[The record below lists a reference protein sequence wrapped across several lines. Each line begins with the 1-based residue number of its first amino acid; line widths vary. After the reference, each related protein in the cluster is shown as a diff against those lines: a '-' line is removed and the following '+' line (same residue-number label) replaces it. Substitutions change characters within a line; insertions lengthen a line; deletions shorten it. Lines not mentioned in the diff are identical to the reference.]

1 MLRDEQMKKAWFWI
15 VLVLCAAALAAS
27 AALFI
32 DYMRPG
38 PVFCSEGGGCAA
50 LKHTA
55 WGHPLGIPTPVIG
68 VSGLLAIA
76 ISAMLRGER
85 ARRAQALLAV
95 VGGAG
100 ALTFIGVQIAL
111 KTVCPYCMVVDSSTV
126 LLMGLSIARWRFGW
140 DPPER
145 RAELIGAVGLLLN
158 AIGLPISIGLL
169 RTPQPPPIAVSPE
182 TPPIIISEMRKSPK
196 GVITVVDFIDFECPF
211 CRATHKELGPVL
223 AEYKGRVRLV
233 RKQVPLRMHP
243 HATDAAKAAC
253 CGELLG
259 KSEEMA
265 DALVEADADQLTPEG
280 CEKIAEKLGLDLTR
294 FRACV
299 KDPATEARLKA
310 DAETFKEAKG
320 RGLPMLYVGEQRLV
334 GEQDKESLKEAFD
347 KASRSL

>member
-1 MLRDEQMKKAWFWI
+1 MKKAWFWI
-15 VLVLCAAALAAS
+15 VLVLCAAAIAAS

-32 DYMRPG
+32 DYVRPG

-50 LKHTA
+50 LKHTG

-68 VSGLLAIA
+68 LSGYLAIA
-76 ISAMLRGER
+76 FAALLRGPR
-85 ARRAQALLAV
+85 ARLAQAVLATI
-95 VGGAG
+95 GGLG
-100 ALTFIGVQIAL
+100 ALTFIAVQISL
-111 KTVCPYCMVVDSSTV
+111 HTICPYCMVVDSSAV
-126 LLMGLSIARWRFGW
+126 LLMGLSIARWRKGW

-145 RAELIGAVGLLLN
+145 RAEMIGAVGLLLN
-158 AIGLPISIGLL
+158 AAGLPITIGLL
-169 RTPQPPPIAVSPE
+169 RTPKPPPVAAAVIETPPPIIDE
-182 TPPIIISEMRKSPK
+182 IKKSPK

-211 CRATHKELGPVL
+211 CRATHKELVPIL
-223 AEYKGRVRLV
+223 AEHKGRVRLV

-259 KSEEMA
+259 KGDQMA
-265 DALVEADADQLTPEG
+265 DALVEAEPTELTPEG
-280 CEKIAEKLGLDLTR
+280 CAKLAEKLGLDVNR
-294 FRACV
+294 FTACV

-310 DAETFKEAKG
+310 DAETFREAKG

-334 GEQDKESLKEAFD
+334 GEQDKESLREAFD

>member
-1 MLRDEQMKKAWFWI
+1 MKKAWFWL
-15 VLVLCAAALAAS
+15 VLVLCAAAIAAS
-27 AALFI
+27 SALFI
-32 DYMRPG
+32 DYVRPG

-68 VSGLLAIA
+68 LSGFLALA
-76 ISAMLRGER
+76 FATLVRGSR
-85 ARRAQALLAV
+85 ARTAQLVLGV
-95 VGGAG
+95 LGGIG

-111 KTVCPYCMVVDSSTV
+111 KTVCPYCMVVDSSGIV
-126 LLMGLSIARWRFGW
+126 LAGLSFLRWRNGW

-145 RAELIGAVGLLLN
+145 RAAMYGAVGLLLN
-158 AIGLPISIGLL
+158 AAALPITIGLL
-169 RTPQPPPIAVSPE
+169 RTPKPAPVAVSIETPPPIVE
-182 TPPIIISEMRKSPK
+182 ELRKTPK

-211 CRATHKELGPVL
+211 CRATHKELVPVL

-243 HATDAAKAAC
+243 HAIDAAKAAC

-259 KSEEMA
+259 KGEEMA
-265 DALVEADADQLTPEG
+265 DALVEAPPEELTPEG
-280 CEKIAEKLGLDLTR
+280 CEKIAEKLGLDVAR

-334 GEQDKESLKEAFD
+334 GEQDKESLREAFE